1 MVLTKKNI
9 KLFMASTDTLETVKE
24 FAEKNNASF
33 PILSDNNKK
42 VAKTYNVLIAG
53 LFASRTTFIIK
64 PDGSIAYI
72 EKKVKPFNA
81 GDQLLETLDRLM

>member
-1 MVLTKKNI
+1 MTEKLNESTKK
-9 KLFMASTDTLETVKE
+9 

-33 PILSDNNKK
+33 PILSDTDRK
-42 VAKTYNVLIAG
+42 VAKTYGVLIAG

-72 EKKVKPFNA
+72 EKKVNPLHA
-81 GDQLLETLDRLM
+81 GDQLLEILDRLM